1 MSSAGPGTSRW
12 AFVALLTMT
21 AIWGS
26 TFFLIKDIVT
36 RIPVPDLL
44 ALRFAIATIALTT
57 MAAGRLKLSYP
68 IVARGLALGLLY
80 GTAQLLQTVGLA
92 HTTAS
97 VSGFLTGLYV
107 VATPMLA
114 ASILVDRRIFGSGGR
129 RGHHG
134 AADLGAGAG
143 RAVSRCGDHGRGA
156 GVGGRVRGRAGR
168 RDDHRKDDHRWPGH
182 RGGDVSGGAV
192 APTKSGTE
200 LRPRPGCTSILIF
213 TSG

>member
-92 HTTAS
+92 HTPRQRVRLSHRPVRRGDANAGR
-97 VSGFLTGLYV
+97 VNLENHDHQQR
-107 VATPMLA
+107 LA
-114 ASILVDRRIFGSGGR
+114 GQRPGHRRSGG
-129 RGHHG
+129 
-134 AADLGAGAG
+134 AFPSWVLGGL
-143 RAVSRCGDHGRGA
+143 RGA
-156 GVGGRVRGRAGR
+156 GDVRR
-168 RDDHRKDDHRWPGH
+168 RDDLRRPHRRAWSAESTG
-182 RGGDVSGGAV
+182 
-192 APTKSGTE
+192 
-200 LRPRPGCTSILIF
+200 
-213 TSG
+213 